1 MPIPKSSDD
10 HTPYQSRERRKWYCC
25 PLCGQKDGFVPYRKR
40 PMARCLVCAAK
51 ERARLMA
58 LIIKKLKL
66 RSGGLP
72 VYHFAPETGIS
83 LLLQQIY
90 GDRYRAA
97 DLFPENYPD
106 VGVPVN
112 KVDLTAPL
120 ESIPAG
126 SCGGLIHSH
135 VLEHIPV
142 SLDRLIT
149 ELNATLAPGGFHIFQ
164 APVHAGWYREDMDP
178 NLDSP
183 IRTERFY
190 QDDHM
195 RAFGIEDF
203 QSRVLDLFRGFDQV
217 ELSSLVTPEELT
229 RGVIPSN
236 VFSEYTSHSV
246 FVFVKH
252 GRLPVVKP
260 WIKNKFDRFFGPPLE
275 PKSTIADYYSTLPR

>member
-1 MPIPKSSDD
+1 MS
-10 HTPYQSRERRKWYCC
+10 
-25 PLCGQKDGFVPYRKR
+25 
-40 PMARCLVCAAK
+40 RCLVCGAK

-58 LIIKKLKL
+58 LVLKKLKL
-66 RSGGLP
+66 RTGGLP

-97 DLFPENYPD
+97 DLFPEIYPE
-106 VGVPVN
+106 VGVPVS
-112 KVDLTAPL
+112 KVDLAAPL
-120 ESIPAG
+120 NWIRAG

-142 SLDRLIT
+142 SLDRLILD
-149 ELNATLAPGGFHIFQ
+149 LNATLAPGGFHIFQ

-178 NLDSP
+178 NLDP
-183 IRTERFY
+183 AIRSERFY

-195 RAFGIEDF
+195 RVFGIEDF
-203 QSRVLDLFRGFDQV
+203 RSRVLDLFRGFDQV
-217 ELSSLVTPEELT
+217 ELSSLVTPDELT
-229 RGVIPSN
+229 RAAIPSD
-236 VFSEYTSHSV
+236 VFSRYTSHSV

-260 WIKNKFDRFFGPPLE
+260 WLKNKFDRLFAPPPE
-275 PKSTIADYYSTLPR
+275 PKPTIADYYKTLPR